1 MKEYILKPEKKVNKC
16 EKKGGETMALE
27 SSVVSEDWMTALSV
41 SFFKG
46 KRERTECKSY
56 RGVNLLSVVSM

>member
-1 MKEYILKPEKKVNKC
+1 MESLGLDVELRN
-16 EKKGGETMALE
+16 MALE